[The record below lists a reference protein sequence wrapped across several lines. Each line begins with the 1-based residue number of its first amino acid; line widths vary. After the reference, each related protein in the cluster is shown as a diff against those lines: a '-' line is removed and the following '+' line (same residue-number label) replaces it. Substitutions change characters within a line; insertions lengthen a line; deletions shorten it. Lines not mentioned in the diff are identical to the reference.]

1 MKSISSFFLCIV
13 ICHPIR
19 VCCLWI
25 RSSIISN
32 YIFLCC
38 SWIINLILFNLFI
51 YPVDRWCVFLKHF
64 GWKFSSENIKS
75 IIKNYYYWFNLL
87 ICSNFT
93 FSRDCRLHLSLF
105 ALLLF
110 VQAPSIS
117 SSVHLR
123 FRSWISLIILNT
135 SALEM
140 RLSESILPAKSE
152 VSKIHQKGQALSL

>member
-1 MKSISSFFLCIV
+1 MNECEPNDYFVNQASFVGVLIV
-13 ICHPIR
+13 LVR
-19 VCCLWI
+19 
-25 RSSIISN
+25 
-32 YIFLCC
+32 
-38 SWIINLILFNLFI
+38 IL
-51 YPVDRWCVFLKHF
+51 YGTPVD
-64 GWKFSSENIKS
+64 
-75 IIKNYYYWFNLL
+75 
-87 ICSNFT
+87 
-93 FSRDCRLHLSLF
+93 LF

-152 VSKIHQKGQALSL
+152 EKSNSPKVKSRKF

>member
-1 MKSISSFFLCIV
+1 MFFSPSGLSGYSCPKTLLFRTYTACWAKSKYSLMF
-13 ICHPIR
+13 
-19 VCCLWI
+19 
-25 RSSIISN
+25 
-32 YIFLCC
+32 
-38 SWIINLILFNLFI
+38 
-51 YPVDRWCVFLKHF
+51 
-64 GWKFSSENIKS
+64 
-75 IIKNYYYWFNLL
+75 IKNYYYWFNLL
-87 ICSNFT
+87 ICSKFT

-140 RLSESILPAKSE
+140 RLSVSSLPAKSE
-152 VSKIHQKGQALSL
+152 ENWIHQKYQALSLQVFGARQYTKISQKILTEIWH